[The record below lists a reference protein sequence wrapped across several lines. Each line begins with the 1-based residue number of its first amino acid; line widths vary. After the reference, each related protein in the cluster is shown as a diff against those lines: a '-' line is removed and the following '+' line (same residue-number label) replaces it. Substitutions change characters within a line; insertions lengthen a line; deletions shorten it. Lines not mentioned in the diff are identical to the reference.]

1 MPIPANTK
9 PLNRSFIREEVYNTL
24 LSWIMEGEL
33 RPGEKILDKEL
44 AENMGVS
51 RTPVREALRRLEDKE
66 LVESSANRWTRVSE
80 VSIKEP
86 EMIYPIIWTLEE
98 LAVSQAMAHLTG
110 RDFKKMEQ
118 ANQILGKALVEEN
131 PVKASIADIQFHD
144 VFIERSRNHH
154 LVTILRDLKIKYRRA
169 EVTYFEGFSCAK
181 YSLDEHHRILDALRS
196 REVILAQ
203 SLIRA
208 NWQSS
213 LKRLKDSEC
222 RAAID
227 ETDNQRSDTNDH

>member
-1 MPIPANTK
+1 M
-9 PLNRSFIREEVYNTL
+9 REEVYNTL

-33 RPGEKILDKEL
+33 RPGEKLLDKEL

-86 EMIYPIIWTLEE
+86 ETIYPIIWTLEE
-98 LAVSQAMAHLTG
+98 LAVSQAMEHLTAA
-110 RDFKKMEQ
+110 DFKKMEQ
-118 ANQILGKALVEEN
+118 ANNALGNALGSED
-131 PVKASIADIQFHD
+131 PVKASMADIRFHG
-144 VFIERSRNHH
+144 VFIEQSGNHH
-154 LVTILRDLKIKYRRA
+154 LVTILRDLKIKFRRA
-169 EVTYFEGFSCAK
+169 EVTYFEGYACAK
-181 YSLDEHHRILDALRS
+181 HSLDEHARILEALGS
-196 REVILAQ
+196 KDVPLAQ

-213 LKRLKDSEC
+213 LKRLKDIAC
-222 RAAID
+222 RTGID
-227 ETDNQRSDTNDH
+227 DPDN

>member
-1 MPIPANTK
+1 M
-9 PLNRSFIREEVYNTL
+9 REEVYNTL

-33 RPGEKILDKEL
+33 RPGEKLLDKEL

-80 VSIKEP
+80 VSAREP

-98 LAVSQAMAHLTG
+98 LAVSQAMEHLTE
-110 RDFKKMEQ
+110 RDINKMEQ
-118 ANQILGKALVEEN
+118 VNKTLGKALAEEN
-131 PVKASIADIQFHD
+131 PVKASMADIQFHD
-144 VFIERSRNHH
+144 VFIKRSGNHH
-154 LVTILRDLKIKYRRA
+154 LVTILQDLKIKYRRV
-169 EVTYFEGFSCAK
+169 EVTYFEGYVCAR
-181 YSLDEHHRILDALRS
+181 YSLDEHYRILDALGS
-196 REVILAQ
+196 RDVVLAR

-213 LKRLKDSEC
+213 LKRLKDS
-222 RAAID
+222 ASATLGIHVP
-227 ETDNQRSDTNDH
+227 ETLVDSVDDIL